1 MNSKK
6 KSDAISAADK
16 WNRRYKIGTPVTRYA
31 AINPLAYPTE
41 TKTRSLA
48 FVAES
53 GDAVILV
60 ESIAGYVLLESVV
73 VKEGAK

>member
-1 MNSKK
+1 MISKK

-16 WNRRYKIGTPVTRYA
+16 WNRRYKIGTPVTRYS
-31 AINPLAYPTE
+31 AIDPLAYPTD

-48 FVAES
+48 FVSES
-53 GDAVILV
+53 GDSVIMV

-73 VKEGAK
+73 VKEGEK